1 MTITSKKPSPVTT
14 ADQTRGWRGTVAHWA
29 PLAVILCGTFVFILD
44 YFVVNVALPSIQRTL
59 HAGPGAIEWVVAGY
73 GLTMA
78 AFLVCGGRLGDHHG
92 RRLWWCV
99 GLTLF
104 TVSSVLCAIAPGATF
119 LIIARLAQGTGA
131 ACMGPNTLSLLGT
144 LYTGRDQV
152 RAYSAWGI
160 VLAVAA
166 TGGQLLGGAL
176 VSANIGGLGW
186 RAIFWIN
193 VPIGIAALALARR
206 VVPESRTGSD
216 TRADGVGSAGRLDL
230 PGAALL
236 TAALVAIVLPLV
248 EGRQQGWPAWSWACL
263 AGAPVLLAVFGW
275 HLRRIVGQGRQPL
288 MDPAIFAI
296 PAFRNGLIVQILFCA
311 AQAAGFLVLALYLQL
326 GRGMSPLAA
335 GGLFV
340 VLAASYVLTSFRAP
354 ALTVKYGRRVVAI
367 GALMCAAG
375 NLALMAAVWHWG
387 TGGPL
392 LGLFP
397 GLILGG
403 AGQGLC
409 ITPLT
414 TTIMAHAD
422 ARTSGAVS
430 GALATAQ
437 QVGNAIGIAVTGVVF
452 YDLVNHGYAVAFR
465 WSLAQMAGV
474 LLAMAALTLTLPPLT
489 GPRPGK

>member
-1 MTITSKKPSPVTT
+1 MTVTSQKPAQATST
-14 ADQTRGWRGTVAHWA
+14 APAGLVAKWA

-59 HAGPGAIEWVVAGY
+59 HAGPGAVEWVVAGY

-78 AFLVCGGRLGDHHG
+78 AFLVCGGRLGDLHG
-92 RRLWWCV
+92 RRRWWCI
-99 GLTLF
+99 GLAVF
-104 TVSSVLCAIAPGATF
+104 TASSVMCAIAPNPAF
-119 LIIARLAQGTGA
+119 LILARLAQGTGA
-131 ACMGPNTLSLLGT
+131 ACMAPNTLSILGV

-152 RAYSAWGI
+152 RAFSAYGI

-166 TGGQLLGGAL
+166 TGGQLIGGAL
-176 VSANIGGLGW
+176 VNADIAGLGW
-186 RAIFWIN
+186 RAVFWIN
-193 VPIGIAALALARR
+193 VPIGLAALAVARR
-206 VVPESRTGSD
+206 VVPESRSD
-216 TRADGVGSAGRLDL
+216 HSGRLDL
-230 PGAALL
+230 TGAALL

-263 AGAPVLLAVFGW
+263 AAAPVLLGVLGW
-275 HLRRIVGQGRQPL
+275 YLRGMAARGRQPL
-288 MDPAIFAI
+288 VDPAIFAVG
-296 PAFRNGLIVQILFCA
+296 AFRNGLIVQVLFCA

-335 GGLFV
+335 GSLFV

-354 ALTVKYGRRVVAI
+354 ALTIKYGRRVIAI
-367 GALMCAAG
+367 GAVLCAVG
-375 NLALMAAVWHWG
+375 NVVLMAAVWHWG

-392 LGLFP
+392 LALIP
-397 GLILGG
+397 GLVLGG

-414 TTIMAHAD
+414 STIMATAD
-422 ARTSGAVS
+422 ARTTGSVS

-452 YDLVNHGYAVAFR
+452 YDLIGHGYGVAFR
-465 WSLAQMAGV
+465 WSLAEMTAV
-474 LLAMAALTLTLPPLT
+474 LLAMAALTLTLPK
-489 GPRPGK
+489 RSK